1 MPKWWLQEIV
11 ASRRRCDHRKVGKK
25 ACACSVRSVSLVWCI
40 EQLPD
45 CWRIFPSLLER
56 HKTFECLVHGDIVQL
71 SQAPRLS
78 AATECNH
85 EANICP
91 QGLQETL
98 ENAISEGRLQDIRC
112 PDAECKAKYPVRDI
126 RSIVSKESF
135 AELVIDAPL
144 SGYGSPL
151 INI

>member
-1 MPKWWLQEIV
+1 M
-11 ASRRRCDHRKVGKK
+11 
-25 ACACSVRSVSLVWCI
+25 
-40 EQLPD
+40 
-45 CWRIFPSLLER
+45 
-56 HKTFECLVHGDIVQL
+56 VQL

-91 QGLQETL
+91 KGLQETL
-98 ENAISEGRLQDIRC
+98 EKAISEGHLQDVRC
-112 PDAECKAKYPVRDI
+112 PDAECKAKYAVRDI

-144 SGYGSPL
+144 SGYGSPAHKYL
-151 INI
+151 DITGNFHSVICRKTLTFAGVDLW